1 MAYCLLTRTGDG
13 KQSVCHKSLGHR
25 RQTVESEFRGPRFR
39 HRGSETGY
47 PVMSF
52 LRVLLSSFRGVENR
66 VRATMTAIAAPVLTA
81 RKQRFAGRTLR
92 VR

>member
-13 KQSVCHKSLGHR
+13 KQSVCHKSLGYR
-25 RQTVESEFRGPRFR
+25 RQTVESDPRFR